1 MDAKESKEQKQK
13 RNKILLRILEVV
25 LFIIVLIV
33 FLFSLSKVVSI
44 VREYKAGRDEYKQ
57 LENFVELPAELETPA
72 AETEDASVNE
82 SGGSE
87 VAEESKTATETSK
100 KELEIQYSNSFLD
113 MAVDFSSLE
122 KLNSDFEG
130 WLYIPALSI
139 SYPVVLGDDNS
150 FYLTH
155 TFQKAE
161 NSAGTLFLD
170 QATGNPFKDYNTII
184 HGHDM
189 KNGAM
194 FGKLDT
200 FYRDTETYTEDPYFY
215 VYTEE
220 ASYKY
225 LIFSYYVT
233 DATSETYQLPS
244 TEEVYQTYKNRVAQN
259 AVWRDVEG
267 IPASAPIVTLSTCYG
282 NTYTDKR
289 FVVHGILIDTQ

>member
-1 MDAKESKEQKQK
+1 MDMNEKQSKKNK
-13 RNKILLRILEVV
+13 RKTISRIIEVI
-25 LFIIVLIV
+25 LFIIVLII

-44 VREYKAGRDEYKQ
+44 TMEYKAGRDEYKE
-57 LENFVELPAELETPA
+57 LENFVEIPAEVETAASENVGEQAAELETSESL
-72 AETEDASVNE
+72 AETV
-82 SGGSE
+82 
-87 VAEESKTATETSK
+87 TATENAK
-100 KELEIQYSNSFLD
+100 KELEIQYSNKFLD
-113 MAVDFSSLE
+113 IAVDFKSLE
-122 KLNSDFEG
+122 NINSDFVG

-139 SYPVVLGDDNS
+139 NYPVVLGDDNS

-161 NSAGTLFLD
+161 NSAGTLFVD
-170 QATGNPFKDYNTII
+170 QAVANPFRDYNTII

-215 VYTEE
+215 IYTEE

-233 DATSETYQLPS
+233 DATSDTYQLPS
-244 TEEVYQTYKNRVAQN
+244 TEEAYQNYKNHVAKK
-259 AVWRDVEG
+259 AVWQDVEG
-267 IPASAPIVTLSTCYG
+267 IPQSAPIVTLSTCYG
-282 NTYTDKR
+282 NNYTQER
-289 FVVHGILIDTQ
+289 FVVHGILMDAQ